1 MTEHIAKQF
10 DVELNELQTNMLEMG
25 ADVRRQLDA
34 VGRVLLR
41 LDEEEARE
49 VEAADQRINMKEKEL
64 DAFIEF
70 ILAHRQPQARD
81 LRLVVSSLRMTI
93 DFERMG
99 DEVRSAAKGVR
110 KLRGTVD
117 ERLVEMRDEL
127 LTLHAHLLV
136 MMDET
141 LTAVKN
147 FDDRLAHAVVARFP
161 VLRKETGVAVKA
173 VVDRM
178 VAGAGIED
186 GLELI
191 RIAKAL
197 ERVGAHMQN
206 IGESIVFIRE
216 GVDIRHTPE
225 TEGKTVKGN

>member
-99 DEVRSAAKGVR
+99 DDAE
-110 KLRGTVD
+110 
-117 ERLVEMRDEL
+117 
-127 LTLHAHLLV
+127 
-136 MMDET
+136 
-141 LTAVKN
+141 
-147 FDDRLAHAVVARFP
+147 
-161 VLRKETGVAVKA
+161 
-173 VVDRM
+173 
-178 VAGAGIED
+178 
-186 GLELI
+186 
-191 RIAKAL
+191 RIASWAVF
-197 ERVGAHMQN
+197 RAT
-206 IGESIVFIRE
+206 GEHTLNSAGKENAE
-216 GVDIRHTPE
+216 G
-225 TEGKTVKGN
+225 

>member
-161 VLRKETGVAVKA
+161 VLRKETGAAVKA

-191 RIAKAL
+191 RIAKAR

-225 TEGKTVKGN
+225 TEGKTVKGT